1 MSIIPLLPPP
11 VKLVRDAARSA
22 GRLIRKGVQR
32 ITEKTLGLVLDL
44 PAFTATHFELEK
56 RGEQDILHLYCE
68 HEHEF
73 AVCPR
78 CREISDN
85 HHESKPRCV
94 RDLDFGRWR
103 VKWIAVRDKHQPTNL
118 PELI

>member
-1 MSIIPLLPPP
+1 MSTIPLLPPP

-56 RGEQDILHLYCE
+56 RGEQDILHRNRIC
-68 HEHEF
+68 
-73 AVCPR
+73 AVGYHCGSSSYTDNGLLSK
-78 CREISDN
+78 CRGLS
-85 HHESKPRCV
+85 
-94 RDLDFGRWR
+94 G
-103 VKWIAVRDKHQPTNL
+103 
-118 PELI
+118 